1 MQSQFLLFVRQHANN
16 WLTASVLGRP
26 EFAAFGPRLAPLKD
40 QIAAALRVELG
51 SGALAE
57 PGEREYENLI
67 RQTLPIELRAVQHD
81 RLIRVPMRFTVL
93 HWPDRHAEDAH
104 TVLIPRLGS
113 KFRIVGKDNI
123 LPWAE
128 EVVRGHFHL
137 DNVELLLPYQFER
150 GERLEP
156 LSVTWHGAKAARKK
170 AGPRGADRELPMA
183 QGELA
188 RVGVELVEEARQSRL
203 GRAWHRDAELAELTS
218 VLGGAGATG
227 VLLVGGTGVGKTAIL
242 HELAHR
248 IAEDKV
254 PPRLA
259 EVPIWHV
266 TAGRI
271 LAGMRWLGQWQ
282 QRSLEIVS
290 EVRGKRG
297 VLYLDNL
304 LEVVLAL
311 GQRSGLSLSQFFLP
325 YILAGELTVV
335 CEANPDAL
343 VAAEAHDAAFVRAFR
358 RITVEPL
365 GNAQAY
371 DVLETAAGRLGKEHR
386 VVFTPEALH
395 RALDVLAR
403 FGDAGGL
410 PGSGLGLIEQMARGA
425 SDPAKAPRELV
436 AADAI
441 DAFSRTSGF
450 PRTLVDPDALFD
462 MSAVRGFFSERIVGQ
477 DAAVDVLTN
486 LVTIVKAG
494 LNDPEKP
501 LGSFLFMGP
510 TGVGKTESTLTLA
523 EYLFGA
529 RDRLIRL
536 DMSEY
541 GHPGAAARLIG
552 GGPGGEGELTRQ
564 VREQPF
570 TVILLDEVEKAAPE
584 VFDLFLQVLGEGR
597 LTDAT
602 GRTVRFTHTI
612 VVMTSNLGAS
622 AATPIGVR
630 GAVPE
635 PSAIRYREAARQYFR
650 PEFLNRVDFVIP
662 FSSLGETSLRSIARR
677 MLDSALAREGFAR
690 RDIVITY
697 DDDVVEHLATAG
709 FEPKY
714 GARPMKR
721 AIEQLVLV
729 PLAERLAS
737 GTIANGAKVSLVAP
751 DGAIV
756 LQTGNQSAS
765 RD

>member
-1 MQSQFLLFVRQHANN
+1 VQSQFLLFVRQHANN
-16 WLTASVLGRP
+16 WLTACVLGRP

-40 QIAAALRVELG
+40 QLALALRTEL
-51 SGALAE
+51 STGALTQPTE
-57 PGEREYENLI
+57 HEYENLA
-67 RQTLPIELRAVQHD
+67 RKTLPIELRAVQHD

-93 HWPDRHAEDAH
+93 HWPSRDDTDTHS
-104 TVLIPRLGS
+104 VLIPRLQRQ
-113 KFRIVGKDNI
+113 FRIVGKDNI

-128 EVVRGHFHL
+128 EVIRGHFHL
-137 DNVELLLPYQFER
+137 DSVEQLLPYQFER

-156 LSVTWHGAKAARKK
+156 LAVTWHGAKAARKK
-170 AGPRGADRELPMA
+170 SARGIDRELPPPT
-183 QGELA
+183 GELG
-188 RVGVELVEEARQSRL
+188 RVGIELVEEAKQGRL
-203 GRAWHRDAELAELTS
+203 RRAWHREAELAELTG
-218 VLGGAGATG
+218 VLAGGGTTG
-227 VLLVGGTGVGKTAIL
+227 VLLVGGTGVGKTAL
-242 HELAHR
+242 VHELAYR
-248 IAEDKV
+248 ITEERVA
-254 PPRLA
+254 PRLV
-259 EVPIWHV
+259 EIPIWHV

-282 QRSLEIVS
+282 QRALEIVG
-290 EVRGKRG
+290 EVRSARG
-297 VLYLDNL
+297 ILYLDNL
-304 LEVVLAL
+304 LEIVLAL

-325 YILAGELTVV
+325 YLLAGELTVI

-358 RITVEPL
+358 RISVEPL
-365 GNAQAY
+365 GNAEAY
-371 DVLETAAGRLGKEHR
+371 EVLETAAGRLGKEHK
-386 VVFTPEALH
+386 VVFTPPALH

-403 FGDAGGL
+403 FGDADGL
-410 PGSGLGLIEQMARGA
+410 PGSGLGLIEQMARGGA
-425 SDPAKAPRELV
+425 SATASAPRELH

-441 DAFSRTSGF
+441 STFARASGF
-450 PRTLVDPDALFD
+450 PESLVDPDALLD
-462 MSAVRGFFSERIVGQ
+462 VARVRGFFSERIIGQ
-477 DAAVDVLTN
+477 DDAVDVLTN

-523 EYLFGA
+523 QYLFGD

-541 GHPGAAARLIG
+541 GYPGAAARLIG
-552 GGPGGEGELTRQ
+552 GGPGGEGELTRR

-602 GRTVRFTHTI
+602 GRTVRFAHTI

-622 AATPIGVR
+622 APTPIGVR
-630 GAVPE
+630 GGDSQEAE
-635 PSAIRYREAARQYFR
+635 AIRYREAARQYFR

-662 FSSLGETSLRSIARR
+662 FGALDAASLRAIARR
-677 MLDSALAREGFAR
+677 MLDAAIGREGLKR
-690 RDIVITY
+690 RDVSVTY
-697 DDDVVEHLATAG
+697 NPRVLDRLAAEG

-721 AIEQLVLV
+721 AIERLVLV

-737 GTIANGAKVSLVAP
+737 GAIAAGSKVDVQVGEAGFEFVVA
-751 DGAIV
+751 G
-756 LQTGNQSAS
+756 
-765 RD
+765 